1 MSYNKGLQN
10 QWRRSTLLKGK
21 VLSDKSELLTSV
33 KSKWRALLRFGSIF
47 CITVGL
53 EMLVMAAGVPKDKT
67 RQPATKI
74 NNFWP
79 TYTCRG
85 CHDQIVKQHLESSH
99 EMSFTNPV
107 FQAQYRKDLLPKAA
121 TDPQLDADAR
131 GCIACHEPVTYA
143 MNGPKSVSLLE
154 IDPKMNG
161 VTCDICHSMT
171 GYSGDRPQNGN
182 YIVEPSDRKLGPF
195 KGPGDWHHIYSEL
208 QTKSEICAVCHEAV
222 NRHGLRIKATFTEW
236 QESTFAQQGVHCQD
250 CHMNVDGFLT
260 AGKPRFAS
268 GKAAA
273 MTLGS
278 APQRERLYT
287 HQFPGAHSRTQIEGA
302 LTLGIEAAP
311 PNDAQNHQLSIN
323 VTVDNSR
330 TGHSM
335 PSGSADLRLLWIEVM
350 VRIGDEPVG
359 QPAVIAEPEARD
371 SSNAYS
377 IAGRGRFDS
386 ILLGPEVPKG
396 SRIYRAVFTD
406 NTGKPTLDSYN
417 AVAKL
422 FDNRLKA
429 AEQRKESY
437 QFMIP
442 EGAKGDITIKA
453 TLKYLPYSSTFTSRF
468 GLPSPEAVIVAQ
480 QEIRLATPD
489 R

>member
-1 MSYNKGLQN
+1 MRKLPVDSIKLSLFIAAGLAM
-10 QWRRSTLLKGK
+10 LLPICASDGKSGK
-21 VLSDKSELLTSV
+21 VANPGTQTKGFWRTS
-33 KSKWRALLRFGSIF
+33 
-47 CITVGL
+47 
-53 EMLVMAAGVPKDKT
+53 
-67 RQPATKI
+67 
-74 NNFWP
+74 
-79 TYTCRG
+79 TCRG
-85 CHDQIVKQHLESSH
+85 CHDQIVAQHLASSH
-99 EMSFTNPV
+99 EMSFTNPA
-107 FQAQYRKDLLPKAA
+107 FQAQYQQDLLPGAA
-121 TDPQLDADAR
+121 TDPNIYVEAR
-131 GCIACHEPVTYA
+131 ECIACHEPVAYA
-143 MNGPKSVSLLE
+143 TNGPRALSLQAV
-154 IDPKMNG
+154 DPEMNG

-171 GYSGDRPQNGN
+171 GYRDGKPQNGN

-195 KGPGDWHHIYSEL
+195 KGQGDWHHIYSEL
-208 QTKSEICAVCHEAV
+208 QTKSDICAVCHEAV

-236 QESTFAQQGVHCQD
+236 QESPFAQQGVHCQD

-273 MTLGS
+273 MSIGS

-287 HQFPGAHSRTQIEGA
+287 HQFPGAHSKTQVEGA
-302 LTLGIEAAP
+302 ITLAIEAAP
-311 PNDAQNHQLSIN
+311 SADPQNHMLAFD

-350 VRIGDEPVG
+350 VRIGDERIG
-359 QPAVIAEPEARD
+359 QPALIQEPAVPDE
-371 SSNAYS
+371 SSAYS
-377 IAGRGRFDS
+377 LAGRGRFDS
-386 ILLGPEVPKG
+386 ILLGSEIPKG

-406 NTGKPTLDSYN
+406 AAGQATLDSYN

-429 AEQRKESY
+429 AEKRKESY
-437 QFMIP
+437 RFMIP

-453 TLKYLPYSSTFTSRF
+453 TLKYLPYSSTFTRRF
-468 GLPSPEAVIVAQ
+468 GLPSPDQVIVAQ
-480 QEIRLATPD
+480 REIRLDGPN

>member
-1 MSYNKGLQN
+1 LQKGRIFSNKRGL
-10 QWRRSTLLKGK
+10 LLGLILCIALGLDMLLMGGDPAGK
-21 VLSDKSELLTSV
+21 SREPAAKV
-33 KSKWRALLRFGSIF
+33 KS
-47 CITVGL
+47 
-53 EMLVMAAGVPKDKT
+53 
-67 RQPATKI
+67 
-74 NNFWP
+74 FWP

-85 CHDQIVKQHLESSH
+85 CHDQIVEQHLESSH
-99 EMSFTNPV
+99 EMSFTNPA
-107 FQAQYRKDLLPKAA
+107 FQAQYRKDLLTKAD
-121 TDPQLDADAR
+121 TDKQLYEDAQK
-131 GCIACHEPVTYA
+131 CIACHEPVTYA
-143 MNGPKSVSLLE
+143 MNGPRSVSLQE

-171 GYSGDRPQNGN
+171 GYSGAKPQNGN

-195 KGPGDWHHIYSEL
+195 KGQGDWHHIYSEL
-208 QTKSEICAVCHEAV
+208 QTKSDICAVCHEAV

-236 QESTFAQQGVHCQD
+236 QESAFAQQGVHCQD

-287 HQFPGAHSRTQIEGA
+287 HKFPGAHSRTQIEGA
-302 LTLGIEAAP
+302 ITLGIEAIP
-311 PNDAQNHQLSIN
+311 LKDAQNHTLAIN

-359 QPAVIAEPEARD
+359 QPAVIAGPEALDESR
-371 SSNAYS
+371 AYS
-377 IAGRGRFDS
+377 LAGRGKFDS
-386 ILLGPEVPKG
+386 VLLGPEVPKG
-396 SRIYRAVFTD
+396 SRLYRAVFTD
-406 NTGKPTLDSYN
+406 KTGQATLDSYN
-417 AVAKL
+417 AVATL

-429 AEQRKESY
+429 AEKRKESY
-437 QFMIP
+437 RFMIP
-442 EGAKGDITIKA
+442 EGVKGDITINA

-468 GLPSPEAVIVAQ
+468 GLALPEAVVVAQ
-480 QEIRLATPD
+480 QEIRLGAQD

>member
-1 MSYNKGLQN
+1 MA
-10 QWRRSTLLKGK
+10 
-21 VLSDKSELLTSV
+21 SV
-33 KSKWRALLRFGSIF
+33 KRRKRSLTGLGAILCVAVGCEMMLMGNAPDSKQRQQ
-47 CITVGL
+47 
-53 EMLVMAAGVPKDKT
+53 AAKV
-67 RQPATKI
+67 QS
-74 NNFWP
+74 FWP

-85 CHDQIVKQHLESSH
+85 CHDQIVEQHLASSH
-99 EMSFTNPV
+99 EMSFTNPA
-107 FQAQYRKDLLPKAA
+107 FQAQYRKDLLPRAA
-121 TDPQLDADAR
+121 TDPQLNADA
-131 GCIACHEPVTYA
+131 GECIACHEPVTYA

-171 GYSGDRPQNGN
+171 GYSGAKPQNGN
-182 YIVEPSDRKLGPF
+182 YIVEPCDRKLGPF
-195 KGPGDWHHIYSEL
+195 KGQGDWHHIYSEL

-236 QESTFAQQGVHCQD
+236 QESAFAQQGVQCQD

-302 LTLGIEAAP
+302 LTLGIEAVP
-311 PNDAQNHQLSIN
+311 PNDAQTHQLAID

-335 PSGSADLRLLWIEVM
+335 PSGSADLRLLWIEVR
-350 VRIGDEPVG
+350 VHIGDDPTG
-359 QPAVIAEPEARD
+359 QPAVLAEPEAPD
-371 SSNAYS
+371 SSSAYAL
-377 IAGRGRFDS
+377 AGRGKFDS
-386 ILLGPEVPKG
+386 NLLGPEVPSG
-396 SRIYRAVFTD
+396 SRIYRAVFAD
-406 NTGKPTLDSYN
+406 SAGQATLDSYN
-417 AVAKL
+417 AVVKL

-429 AEQRKESY
+429 AEKRKESY
-437 QFMIP
+437 RFMIP
-442 EGAKGDITIKA
+442 EGAKGDIAIIA

-468 GLPSPEAVIVAQ
+468 GIPSPKEVIVAQ
-480 QEIRLATPD
+480 REIRLSASN

>member
-1 MSYNKGLQN
+1 MKRLGSILCIAVGFG
-10 QWRRSTLLKGK
+10 TLLMGGAPENKRR
-21 VLSDKSELLTSV
+21 ET
-33 KSKWRALLRFGSIF
+33 
-47 CITVGL
+47 
-53 EMLVMAAGVPKDKT
+53 E
-67 RQPATKI
+67 TKI
-74 NNFWP
+74 KSFWP

-85 CHDQIVKQHLESSH
+85 CHDQIVEQHLASSH
-99 EMSFTNPV
+99 EMSFTNPA
-107 FQAQYRKDLLPKAA
+107 FQAQYRRDLLPRAA
-121 TDPQLDADAR
+121 ADPQLNADASE
-131 GCIACHEPVTYA
+131 CIACHEPVAYATY
-143 MNGPKSVSLLE
+143 GPRSVSLLE

-171 GYSGDRPQNGN
+171 GFRGKQPQNGN
-182 YIVEPSDRKLGPF
+182 YIVEPSERKLGPF
-195 KGPGDWHHIYSEL
+195 KGQSDWHHIYSEL

-222 NRHGLRIKATFTEW
+222 NSHGLRIKATFTEW

-278 APQRERLYT
+278 APQRDRLYT

-302 LTLGIEAAP
+302 ITLGIEAIP
-311 PNDAQNHQLSIN
+311 PSEEQNHQLAIN
-323 VTVDNSR
+323 LTVDNSR

-335 PSGSADLRLLWIEVM
+335 PSGSADLRLLWIEVI
-350 VRIGDEPVG
+350 VRIGDDPAG
-359 QPAVIAEPEARD
+359 QPAVIAEPEAPD
-371 SSNAYS
+371 SASAYS
-377 IAGRGRFDS
+377 LAGLGKFDS

-396 SRIYRAVFTD
+396 SRIYRAVFID
-406 NTGKPTLDSYN
+406 SAGLATLDSYT

-429 AEQRKESY
+429 AEKRKESY
-437 QFMIP
+437 RFTIP
-442 EGAKGDITIKA
+442 EGARGDIKIQA

-468 GLPSPEAVIVAQ
+468 NLPSPDAVIVAQ
-480 QEIRLATPD
+480 QEIRLGT